1 MRLSLLRSTPW
12 ILPFSKPALV
22 LFGALIVAVPNCAA
36 AQLGSDTP
44 DAAKRGI
51 RHVLF
56 LTIKSDPYS
65 LFLQQNYDEP
75 YSAALTVKIRISA
88 HSLETNFSGDVPATV
103 SNFDPIKG
111 SREQEVW
118 EDAKCHHERGYPK
131 VTVINIDGSITNGQ
145 TKLPISARYRW
156 LGLLLPEDEVMPAKR
171 LVRGTDDVGSFIAIQ
186 TETKKSRL
194 FMDLKLYILP
204 CDLQALQTKN
214 EP

>member
-1 MRLSLLRSTPW
+1 MRLSLLRSRPW
-12 ILPFSKPALV
+12 ILPFSKPVLV
-22 LFGALIVAVPNCAA
+22 LFGALIVGVPNCAA

-44 DAAKRGI
+44 DEANRGI
-51 RHVLF
+51 RHVLY

-75 YSAALTVKIRISA
+75 YSATLTAKIRISA

-103 SNFDPIKG
+103 SNFDPITG

-131 VTVINIDGSITNGQ
+131 VTVITIDGSITNGQ
-145 TKLPISARYRW
+145 TKLPISARYRSV
-156 LGLLLPEDEVMPAKR
+156 GLLLPGDEVMPAKR
-171 LVRGTDDVGSFIAIQ
+171 LVRGTDDVGSFIATH